1 MLNPAVNADTFSI
14 ASAANTMNS
23 IALPKI
29 PDQIAHRFTSDLIQR
44 LITLRRHLHQHPEL
58 SEQEEKTAD
67 RLEVEL
73 NAINAA
79 EVTRIAGTGLV
90 ARIPGQDGSAPVVA
104 IRGDI
109 DALPIQ
115 EDTGLPFA
123 SKNEGVMHA
132 CGHDV
137 HASWAIGAAHLLA
150 NEPATGDV
158 LVVLQPA
165 EELGRGANAVM
176 KSGVLDNTSMI
187 FGAHVDR
194 RYDTGKAVVQ
204 PGPLAAASD
213 TFEIQI
219 NGQGGHGARPHE
231 SRDPIIAAAA
241 LINSLH
247 HIVARTLDPADAG
260 VVTVGQINAGVAPN
274 VIPDTAFLTGTLRA
288 VTNETW
294 QHLRDEIQKRAHAI
308 GEAYNVSTQVTI
320 KDGTPPI
327 INDETAT
334 QYARTACEAELGQ
347 DSITRMDTLNMGG
360 EDFACYLEKMPGCFI
375 RIGAREPGS
384 EFIPAHSPHFYADE
398 VAIFTGA
405 AVLAA
410 AAREASTALAT

>member
-1 MLNPAVNADTFSI
+1 
-14 ASAANTMNS
+14 MNS

-29 PDQIAHRFTSDLIQR
+29 PEQITSRFSPDLIER
-44 LITLRRHLHQHPEL
+44 LVILRRDLHQHPEL
-58 SEQEEKTAD
+58 SEQEEQTAN
-67 RLEVEL
+67 RLEAEL
-73 NAINAA
+73 NAISAA
-79 EVTRIAGTGLV
+79 EVMRIAGTGLV
-90 ARIPGQDGSAPVVA
+90 ARIPGQDGDAPVVA
-104 IRGDI
+104 VRGDI

-123 SKNEGVMHA
+123 SKNDGVMHA

-150 NEPATGDV
+150 NEPGAGDI

-165 EELGRGANAVM
+165 EELGRGANAIL
-176 KSGVLDNTSMI
+176 KSGILDNTAMI

-194 RYDTGKAVVQ
+194 RYETGKAVVQ
-204 PGPLAAASD
+204 PGPLAAATD

-247 HIVARTLDPADAG
+247 HIVPRTLDPADAG
-260 VVTVGQINAGVAPN
+260 VVTVGQIDAGVAPN
-274 VIPDTAFLTGTLRA
+274 VIPDTAFLAGTLRA

-294 QHLRDEIQKRAHAI
+294 QHLRDEIKKRAYAI
-308 GEAYNVSTQVTI
+308 SDAYNVSAQVTI

-334 QYARTACEAELGQ
+334 QYARTACKAELGQ
-347 DSITRMDTLNMGG
+347 DSIERMDTLNMGG
-360 EDFACYLEKMPGCFI
+360 EDFACYLDHMPGCFI
-375 RIGAREPGS
+375 RIGAKEPGG
-384 EFIPAHSPHFYADE
+384 EFIPAHSPYFYADE
-398 VAIFTGA
+398 VAIFAGA

-410 AAREASTALAT
+410 SARTASAALAM